1 MTTAMITVPLRPV
14 HPVDRLRWALED
26 GWVVG
31 RANLVNW
38 VRNPGLIVH
47 CLMFPIM
54 TVVFGFVFGSAMVVA
69 GGGAYRE
76 FLMPGLFGQTMM
88 FGLITTTMVT
98 SSSAAKGVTDRFRTM
113 PMSQAGV
120 AVGRCLADLVTSIL
134 ELAILLVCALLVGWR
149 FHLGVGSALAAVGL
163 LLLFRFALVW
173 VGILLGLIL
182 PMEAVAAGYVPLLPL
197 TMMANT
203 FVSPTQMPDWLG
215 TIAEWNPISSTV
227 AAARQLFGNP
237 GVVGDSWAAQHS
249 LLLAFVWPVLIMLI
263 FAPLAI
269 RRYRNLD
276 G

>member
-1 MTTAMITVPLRPV
+1 MITVPPTATN
-14 HPVDRLRWALED
+14 PVDRLRWALVD

-31 RANLVNW
+31 RTNLYHW

-54 TVVFGFVFGSAMVVA
+54 VVVFGFVFGSAMVVA

-88 FGLITTTMVT
+88 FGIVTTMLVT
-98 SSSAAKGVTDRFRTM
+98 STSIAKGMTDRFRTM

-120 AVGRCLADLVTSIL
+120 AVGRCLADLVTSLVELTIL
-134 ELAILLVCALLVGWR
+134 VVCALLVGWR
-149 FHLGVGSALAAVGL
+149 FHHAGAALAALGL

-173 VGILLGLIL
+173 VGIYLGLIL
-182 PMEAVAAGYVPLLPL
+182 PPEAAGAGYVPLLPL

-215 TIAEWNPISSTV
+215 TIAEWNPVSSTV
-227 AAARQLFGNP
+227 AACRELFGNP

-249 LLLAFVWPVLIMLI
+249 LLLAFAWPALVLLI
-263 FAPLAI
+263 FMPLSI